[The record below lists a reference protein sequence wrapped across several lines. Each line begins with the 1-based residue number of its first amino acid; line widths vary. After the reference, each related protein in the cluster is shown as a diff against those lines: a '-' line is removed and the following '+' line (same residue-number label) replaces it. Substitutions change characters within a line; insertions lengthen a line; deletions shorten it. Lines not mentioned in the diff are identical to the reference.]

1 MLPQRTLQRFLKTHK
16 IAVYAGAIAITLFVV
31 IAAVRFGS
39 VGLSF
44 PTVFFVLVQEG
55 LNIPLGQELDPGHV
69 QIILHIRLP
78 RVLLALF
85 VGACLAVAGAAFQG
99 LLRNPLADPY
109 TLGVSSGAALGAVA
123 VLFFQ
128 LAFLGAWTLP
138 LVAMGCGF
146 LTLVAVLYFTKI
158 LSPSLQNETV
168 VLAGII
174 ASAFLGAGL
183 SLMIAMSQDELRQ
196 VINWLMGSVAMRGW
210 AHIGLL
216 LPFFVGG
223 FTLLFFCRNELNAFM
238 YGEETAQHLGVYV
251 VQKKYIILIAAT
263 ILTGSAVAVSGTIG
277 FVGLVVPHMCRTLF
291 GSDYSHLLPLA
302 AIVGGSFLVVCDMA
316 ARVVVSPAELPI
328 GVVTALIGAP
338 TFAWMLYR
346 SQRAKRRD
354 QAT

>member
-1 MLPQRTLQRFLKTHK
+1 
-16 IAVYAGAIAITLFVV
+16 
-31 IAAVRFGS
+31 
-39 VGLSF
+39 
-44 PTVFFVLVQEG
+44 
-55 LNIPLGQELDPGHV
+55 
-69 QIILHIRLP
+69 
-78 RVLLALF
+78 
-85 VGACLAVAGAAFQG
+85 
-99 LLRNPLADPY
+99 
-109 TLGVSSGAALGAVA
+109 
-123 VLFFQ
+123 
-128 LAFLGAWTLP
+128 
-138 LVAMGCGF
+138 
-146 LTLVAVLYFTKI
+146 
-158 LSPSLQNETV
+158 
-168 VLAGII
+168 
-174 ASAFLGAGL
+174 
-183 SLMIAMSQDELRQ
+183 
-196 VINWLMGSVAMRGW
+196 
-210 AHIGLL
+210 
-216 LPFFVGG
+216 
-223 FTLLFFCRNELNAFM
+223 M